1 MNVLKRLLPRILVHK
16 YRFLRIAV
24 LSLLTGFLGAFSL
37 LAFKPLIEVMFG
49 DGPGVAVEQP
59 APAQPE
65 APGGIPI
72 PEKFAAKFET
82 YKGLITDYVGDHK
95 ERAQAWMLQ
104 HKVQS
109 LFIIGVV
116 LIVVAALNG
125 CLSYMV
131 NVMTARVGLDV
142 LKKLKDDLFS
152 HILSMDLHFFTKNS
166 TGQMMARLQNDTRKV
181 QAMLLAFTGT
191 TFVNFFKVI
200 ALLVLLIYLSPKLTL
215 YAAITLPL
223 AGCLFYF
230 TGKKIRRI
238 SERAERDDAGVF
250 QVSQE
255 ALSGVR
261 LVKALGTEDF
271 ERDRFGQ
278 ATRKWLGRLLKF
290 HKIKGF
296 VGPANDFLSTLAIVL
311 TLVIGG
317 SLFLGDRNYLG
328 SEFGSA
334 EFTVYLIA
342 ITRFYRPVKSLL
354 KLNVTYQRGMASLTR
369 IYRIMDLAPQIV
381 DAEDAVD
388 LPTGRA
394 PRIHFN
400 RVAFSYPRRR
410 HPERVINGLELT
422 AAPGEVI
429 AFVGRSGA
437 GKTTLMNLLCRFY
450 DVEEGAVMID
460 GVDVRSVRGHSLRE
474 RISIVPQETFLFDDT
489 VFCNIA
495 YGSKGA
501 TREQAEKAA
510 RQAKAHEFIMAMP
523 KQYDSVV
530 GERGAKLSTGQK
542 QRLAI
547 ARALVKDPTILIF
560 DEATASL
567 DAETE
572 HQIRESLREMVVGR
586 TTFLI
591 AHRFSTVMMAD
602 RIIVLDDGGIAEE
615 GTHASLYEAGGLY
628 TRLCQYQGIFV
639 DSPPEDALAVSRL
652 RVASDGL
659 DWPAT

>member
-1 MNVLKRLLPRILVHK
+1 MNLLKRLLPRILVHK
-16 YRFLRIAV
+16 YRLIRIAV
-24 LSLLTGFLGAFSL
+24 ISLLTGFLGAFSL
-37 LAFKPLIEVMFG
+37 LAVKPLIEVMFD
-49 DGPGVAVEQP
+49 DGPGVALEQT
-59 APAQPE
+59 APERTE

-72 PEKFAAKFET
+72 PEKFAAKIEI
-82 YKGLITDYVGDHK
+82 YKGLVTDYVGEHK
-95 ERAQAWMLQ
+95 ERAKAWMLE

-109 LFIIGVV
+109 LFIVGVV
-116 LIVVAALNG
+116 LIVISALNS
-125 CLSYMV
+125 CLTYLV

-142 LKKLKDDLFS
+142 LKKLKDDLFA
-152 HILSMDLHFFTKNS
+152 HILAMDLHFFTKNS

-271 ERDRFGQ
+271 ERDRFDQ
-278 ATRKWLGRLLKF
+278 ATHQWLGRLLKF
-290 HKIKGF
+290 HRIKGF
-296 VGPANDFLSTLAIVL
+296 IGPANDFLSTLAIVL

-328 SEFGSA
+328 DEFGSA
-334 EFTVYLIA
+334 EFTIYLLA
-342 ITRFYRPVKSLL
+342 ITRFYRPLKSLL
-354 KLNVTYQRGMASLTR
+354 KLNVTYQRGMASLIR
-369 IYRIMDLAPQIV
+369 IYRIMDLVPAVV

-388 LPTGRA
+388 LPA
-394 PRIHFN
+394 DQPAAIHFN
-400 RVAFSYPRRR
+400 RVSFSYPRRH
-410 HPERVINGLELT
+410 HPERVINELELT
-422 AAPGEVI
+422 VAPREVV
-429 AFVGRSGA
+429 AVVGHSGA

-450 DVEEGAVMID
+450 DVEAGAILID
-460 GVDVRSVRGHSLRE
+460 GHDVRAIHIQSLRD
-474 RISIVPQETFLFDDT
+474 RVSIVPQETFLFDDT
-489 VFCNIA
+489 VYANIA

-602 RIIVLDDGGIAEE
+602 RILVLDDGRVAEE

-639 DSPPEDALAVSRL
+639 DSPPEEAISIQRPRAAADV
-652 RVASDGL
+652 L
-659 DWPAT
+659 D